1 MGLRDRKWDGY
12 YPGHRNHLRDVFIP
26 ALESSVQYDRITG
39 DFSSAVL
46 SIFADGLETF
56 IDNSGVMRIMTGIE
70 LFEEDV
76 DAIERGQANEVL
88 VDAINWDAVR
98 DGYSDGVLEALAW
111 LIAEGYL
118 EFKLGAVRDENGNVR
133 GNEYGAWHQKMAI
146 FTDTDDDSISI
157 VGSPNESFKALRRNR
172 ESISVNRSWVA
183 NTDEEWDEQRRVAS
197 HREEFEQLWRDDAPG
212 SIVIE
217 LSEAIERD
225 LLQYKPDTEPDWDTV
240 VAEIDEEFEDDTA
253 ADTGNDDRL
262 PDAYDYQQQAIHQFK
277 KNGNQILLEHA
288 TGAGKTW
295 TSLFTVRDITDT
307 DSVIIVL
314 APTTDL
320 VEQWDSR
327 DNVGQFF
334 PESRVIRCVGETPNW
349 RKMLYQALVS
359 NRSAPLIAVST
370 MHPTTISDLFDIVE
384 DHTAPRQRI
393 LIADEVHNIGA
404 EQRREALSGFNAGGG
419 RLGLSATPERNDE
432 GDQFIESYFGSVR
445 DVITLEEAIHDYEVL
460 SEYRYYIH
468 VVSLTGYERNEY
480 LELSQQIMNMYQKHR
495 GYEDQPLLE
504 TADQHQPLRGKIMK
518 RANIAKEAVAKD
530 PVVADVIEDIGQKT
544 MVFSNTR
551 IHARRIKKSI
561 DENSTR
567 RVGLFFGNFSSDDR
581 DNFQEDFE
589 NGTIDTLVSID
600 VLTEGVDVPE
610 CDSAIL
616 VANSL
621 SEREAVQRRGRVLR
635 KSGKDHKA
643 VIHDFITLPV
653 PREILEKGDADL
665 SGYEIGL
672 IEKEVNRVRRMNKE
686 AYNWERNDL
695 TLIRLQNAL
704 TMYQ

>member
-1 MGLRDRKWDGY
+1 MGLRDRQWDGY
-12 YPGHRNHLRDVFIP
+12 YPGHRDHLQDVFIP
-26 ALESSVQYDRITG
+26 ALENSVQYDRITG

-56 IDNSGVMRIMTGIE
+56 VDNDGLMRIMTGVE

-76 DAIERGQANEVL
+76 NAIKRGQADEVL
-88 VDAINWDAVR
+88 LDAINWDGVM
-98 DGYSDGVLEALAW
+98 DGYSDAVLEALAW
-111 LIAEGYL
+111 LVAEGYL
-118 EFKLGAVRDENGNVR
+118 QFKLGAVQDENGNVR
-133 GNEYGAWHQKMAI
+133 GNEYGAWHQKMAV
-146 FTDTDDDSISI
+146 FTDSDGDTISI

-183 NTDEEWDEQRRVAS
+183 NTDEEWDEERRVAS
-197 HREEFEQLWRDDAPG
+197 HREEFEKLWCDDAPD

-217 LSEAIERD
+217 LPEAIERN
-225 LLQYKPDTEPDWDTV
+225 LLQYKPDAEPDWDTV
-240 VAEIDEEFEDDTA
+240 VAKINEEFQDDED
-253 ADTGNDDRL
+253 ADSDGEL
-262 PDAYDYQQQAIHQFK
+262 PDPYDYQQRAIERFK
-277 KNGNQILLEHA
+277 ENGNRILLEHA

-295 TSLFTVRDITDT
+295 TSLFAARDTADT
-307 DSVIIVL
+307 DSVVIVV

-320 VEQWDSR
+320 VEQWDGR

-334 PESRVIRCVGETPNW
+334 PESRVIRCVGENVNW

-359 NRSAPLIAVST
+359 DRSAPLVAVST
-370 MHPTTISDLFDIVE
+370 MHPKTMRDLFDIVA
-384 DHTAPRQRI
+384 DHTPPRQRI
-393 LIADEVHNIGA
+393 LIADEVHNMGA
-404 EQRREALSGFNAGGG
+404 EQRREALSGFNAAGS

-468 VVSLTGYERNEY
+468 VVSLTGYERDEY

-495 GYEDQPLLE
+495 DYNDQPLLE

-530 PVVADVIEDIGQKT
+530 PVVADVIDDIGKKT
-544 MVFSNTR
+544 MVFCNTR
-551 IHARRIKKSI
+551 AHARRIKEAI

-567 RVGLFFGNFSSDDR
+567 RVGLFFGNLSSDDR
-581 DNFQEDFE
+581 DNFREDFE
-589 NGTIDTLVSID
+589 NGTIDTLASID

-635 KSGKDHKA
+635 KSGEDRKA
-643 VIHDFITLPV
+643 IIHDFITLPV
-653 PREILEKGDADL
+653 PRELLESGDADL

-672 IEKEVNRVRRMNKE
+672 IEKEINRVRRMNEE

-704 TMYQ
+704 SMYQ